1 MLETSE
7 FVGKVFWTKH
17 IELYNQCN
25 VKILGYKHSCF
36 QRMSLSLLK
45 AELEAATK
53 DLKTAVKGET
63 HEQGLSSTKAV
74 KRKGEGGGGPKN
86 IKKRGVN
93 FKFAPDFVGKEDRTA
108 ECLAALEKLDRGS
121 KVKAAGMHMMREKRR
136 ESDTGKKKGEVEGTL
151 FTEEDFANFEKDLF
165 LHSKPKMPKGDD

>member
-1 MLETSE
+1 M
-7 FVGKVFWTKH
+7 
-17 IELYNQCN
+17 QCEN
-25 VKILGYKHSCF
+25 LRSKHSCF
-36 QRMSLSLLK
+36 QKMSLSLLK

-53 DLKTAVKGET
+53 ELKTSVKT
-63 HEQGLSSTKAV
+63 NEQDLCSTKAA
-74 KRKGEGGGGPKN
+74 KRKGEGGGPKN

-121 KVKAAGMHMMREKRR
+121 KVKASCMHMMREKRR
-136 ESDTGKKKGEVEGTL
+136 EGDTGKKKGEVEGTL

>member
-1 MLETSE
+1 
-7 FVGKVFWTKH
+7 
-17 IELYNQCN
+17 
-25 VKILGYKHSCF
+25 
-36 QRMSLSLLK
+36 MSLSLLK
-45 AELEAATK
+45 AELDAATK
-53 DLKTAVKGET
+53 ELKTAVKGEGD
-63 HEQGLSSTKAV
+63 EQETSSAKGG
-74 KRKGEGGGGPKN
+74 KRKRGEGGGEKN
-86 IKKRGVN
+86 RKRRDVN

-108 ECLAALEKLDRGS
+108 ECLAALEMLDRGS